1 MGYVMG
7 LGFET
12 GPVRMELA
20 YTDYEDISIKSSTT
34 RTDVT
39 DFNQIDA
46 DLDTLGLKLSYVF

>member
-1 MGYVMG
+1 MG